1 MSQGLPVV
9 KLQSERQLRGWLC
22 HLKSRKRGEVELAD
36 DGTGEDKV
44 DVAAVFGRVGGEP
57 VEH

>member
-9 KLQSERQLRGWLC
+9 KLRSERQLRGWLC

-44 DVAAVFGRVGGEP
+44 DVAVVFVRVGGEP